1 MGGILVVVISMVPTW
16 LAVTSMG
23 AISAVAIIGMAITG
37 RAVATV
43 IGIIIGEIRT
53 ADGVGG
59 TVTDG
64 VLPEPASCS
73 LAALASRGGGA
84 GAGVL
89 GQTGAGAGAAAG
101 AGEEAGDPLTATTVT
116 GPIIPITAMATDTAP
131 GIRLRTASLSTA
143 SLSTAS
149 LSTASLST
157 VSTETAAN
165 PESPSC
171 NDGCHGLA
179 ITMAPSTESLVRRP
193 GAQSGITSKH
203 TAT

>member
-1 MGGILVVVISMVPTW
+1 MAGILVVVISMVPTW

-116 GPIIPITAMATDTAP
+116 DPIIPITAMATDTALS
-131 GIRLRTASLSTA
+131 ISLRTA

-157 VSTETAAN
+157 VSTETAAK

-171 NDGCHGLA
+171 NDRCHGLA